1 MRAARLLDL
10 RVLVLSL
17 AVAAVAMASGQRA
30 AHAQASTGAVQGRV
44 LEKGTGKPMEGVT
57 VVATSPALQGTQ
69 AEITDETGFYLIQNL
84 PPGIYEIAFYYGN
97 AQVHQPNVRVQ
108 IGGTTPIN
116 LKLDPDAVQGES
128 ITIIQQAPAID
139 SGSTKQGLKMDKD
152 YVKNVPLAGR
162 TYEGAIGSAA
172 GAQDDGVGVSFS
184 GSTSVENN
192 YVVDGINTTGLT
204 FGTIS
209 APLLSNFVEEI
220 EVITGGYDAEFGR
233 STGGVVNVVTKSGS
247 NEFHG
252 STWVNFTSG
261 VLQLTPKGAHEEGS
275 SISAK
280 EDSTYDTDF
289 GFELGGPIVK
299 DRIWFYVGFAP
310 ILTGSKVTRIVST
323 QVDRDNDGNPDVDPA
338 TGFPVFEPIDESK
351 FNVAQATYQFT
362 GKLNFAVSPD
372 HQGSVALTGSSFDN
386 HNLNSVDGTAIGT
399 QSKSKG
405 LTTDGVG
412 RWTSK
417 FNNNKTEL
425 EGTLG
430 WHRSSNDTTPIAS
443 ALPNTPGALVRN
455 TPAVVQFETDLPSV
469 GHNIDSNESD
479 KAMAA
484 CTDLDPT
491 DPLTMNDPFPK
502 ITNCPLASYQ
512 YGSPGPLENIVENRY
527 SAKVS
532 VTQRFLLVGH
542 HQFKVGFDGEDNFL
556 KDDRSFSGGV
566 ALSGYQDRWEQLRY
580 IRLGSGSS
588 TCYDADGNPG
598 PCDYLDTLGVHG
610 NSQNWAAF
618 VQDKWDVLP
627 NLRLN
632 VGVRYEQQTLKNADE
647 VRGMIDPVTGQTY
660 GEDALNLKQLWAPRI
675 GFSYDWTKEGRSKVY
690 ASYGR
695 FYESI
700 PMDLNQIAF
709 GGETDYIAKY
719 TNQQCGGAEGTDPTT
734 GEPVYQRTNT
744 PTGCPTSAVAPGG
757 GADTLGGGSTLVE
770 PGLSAQRLDE
780 VVVGAEY
787 EPFADITLGLFY
799 QNRSLARVIEDVS
812 VDGTQSYILA
822 NPGEFSADAER
833 DLENTIA
840 NMAPGDERD
849 IFQQRLENFRKVRQF
864 DKPSRNYNAFTF
876 TAKKRFSHNFFAQG
890 SYTYSRLQGNYP
902 GLYSDNNNQLLPNIS
917 SQYDLFELL
926 ANRQGRLP
934 ADRPHNVKLSGY
946 YRLDLKEAGGVTM
959 GVNFSAFSGKPIEL
973 LGSHAYY
980 GQTEVFVLPRGA
992 GGRTDFVTQADLRA
1006 GWDKQ
1011 LGGGMTLS
1019 VYLDLLNVYNSQTE
1033 TAVDQNY
1040 TIDNVNPIVG
1050 GSIDDLKYLKQ
1061 QDADGNETG
1070 TPAAKVVNWRNATAY
1085 QEPLTARIG
1094 VNLTF

>member
-10 RVLVLSL
+10 RVLVFVAL
-17 AVAAVAMASGQRA
+17 AMVSWQRA

-69 AEITDETGFYLIQNL
+69 AEITDETGFYLIQGL
-84 PPGIYEIAFYYGN
+84 PPGIYEVAFYYGN

-139 SGSTKQGLKMDKD
+139 SGSTKQGIKMDKD

-172 GAQDDGVGVSFS
+172 GAQEDGVGISFS

-204 FGTIS
+204 FGTVS

-261 VLQLTPKGAHEEGS
+261 AMQLTPKGSHEEGS
-275 SISAK
+275 SISSA
-280 EDSTYDTDF
+280 EDVLYETDL
-289 GFELGGPIVK
+289 GFEVGGPIIK

-310 ILTGSKVTRIVST
+310 ILTGTRVTRIVST
-323 QVDRDNDGNPDVDPA
+323 QVDRDDDGVPDADPA
-338 TGFPVFEPIDESK
+338 TGFPIFEPVDQSK
-351 FNVAQATYQFT
+351 FDIAQATYQFT

-372 HQGSVALTGSSFDN
+372 HQGSVALTGSSFDDR
-386 HNLNSVDGTAIGT
+386 NLLSVDGTSIGT
-399 QSKSKG
+399 QNNSKG
-405 LTTDGVG
+405 LVTDGVA

-417 FNNNKTEL
+417 FDNNHTEL

-443 ALPNTPGALVRN
+443 TLPNTPAALVRN
-455 TPAVVQFETDLPSV
+455 TPAVILFETDLPTV
-469 GHNIDSNESD
+469 ATNYDQNESD
-479 KAMAA
+479 KAIAA
-484 CTDLDPT
+484 CTDGVPGDTSSDPYK
-491 DPLTMNDPFPK
+491 N
-502 ITNCPLASYQ
+502 ITNCPIASYQ
-512 YGSPGPLENIVENRY
+512 FGSPGALENIVENRY
-527 SAKVS
+527 SAKAS
-532 VTQRFLLVGH
+532 ITQRFIALGH
-542 HQFKVGFDGEDNFL
+542 HQVKLGFDGEDNFL
-556 KDDRSFSGGV
+556 KDDRSFTGGL
-566 ALSGYQDRWEQLRY
+566 AISGYSDRWEQLRY
-580 IRLGSGSS
+580 IRLGSGAS
-588 TCYDADGNPG
+588 TCFDADGNPG
-598 PCDYLDTLGVHG
+598 PCDMLGTLGVHG
-610 NSQNWAAF
+610 NSINWATF
-618 VQDKWDVLP
+618 LQDKWDVLP

-632 VGVRYEQQTLKNADE
+632 LGVRYEQQTLKNADE

-660 GEDALNLKQLWAPRI
+660 GEDALNLKQLWAPRV
-675 GFSYDWTKEGRSKVY
+675 GFTYDWTKEGRSKIY

-719 TNQQCGGAEGTDPTT
+719 SPDQCTGAGSM
-734 GEPVYQRTNT
+734 T
-744 PTGCPTSAVAPGG
+744 PDGCPSPQSATPPGG

-780 VVVGAEY
+780 VVVGAEF
-787 EPFADITLGLFY
+787 EPFEDITLGAYY
-799 QNRSLARVIEDVS
+799 QNRTLGRVIEDVS
-812 VDGTQSYILA
+812 VDGTESYILT
-822 NPGEFSADAER
+822 NPGEFDEGAEADLVAQ
-833 DLENTIA
+833 IA
-840 NMAPGDERD
+840 AMPDGPEKD
-849 IFQQRLENFRKVRQF
+849 IFQNRLESFRKVRQF
-864 DKPSRNYNAFTF
+864 DKPVRNYNAFTF

-890 SYTYSRLQGNYP
+890 SYTYSRLEGNYP

-946 YRLDLKEAGGVTM
+946 YRLDLKQAGGVTV

-980 GQTEVFVLPRGA
+980 GQTEVFVLPRGS
-992 GGRTDFVTQADLRA
+992 GGRTDFVTQGDLRA
-1006 GWDKQ
+1006 AWDRNI
-1011 LGGGMTLS
+1011 GGGMNLAI
-1019 VYLDLLNVYNSQTE
+1019 YFDLLNVYNSQTE
-1033 TAVDQNY
+1033 TSVDQNY

-1050 GSIDDLKYLKQ
+1050 GSLEDLKYLKA
-1061 QDADGNETG
+1061 QDADGNETS
-1070 TPAAKVVNWRNATAY
+1070 TPAQKVVNWRNATSY
-1085 QEPLTARIG
+1085 QQPLTARVG